1 MFGLTRSCHTLY
13 WYKSIW
19 VVYWSELLV
28 LSYQLFADE
37 ELTALQQ
44 MVADV
49 EAMVFDEEQLEAG
62 YSLYDIEMAIESN
75 PDYYA
80 YFDRSDGI
88 QVTKFDVERR
98 LDKVKQWIF
107 ARVRDKAQVR
117 RFSRFR

>member
-1 MFGLTRSCHTLY
+1 MD
-13 WYKSIW
+13 
-19 VVYWSELLV
+19 YWSELLV
-28 LSYQLFADE
+28 LSNQLFADD

-49 EAMVFDEEQLEAG
+49 EAMVFDQEQLDAG

-80 YFDRSDGI
+80 YFDRSDGV
-88 QVTKFDVERR
+88 QVTKFDIERR

-107 ARVRDKAQVR
+107 ARVRDKAQTR